1 MKKITLDIMKGVYYY
16 KTLTY
21 TFAPPI
27 CKDKLVAFIEDKLPS
42 LKGKSYDI
50 VYNDTYK
57 GVTEPVWINVKRQ

>member
-1 MKKITLDIMKGVYYY
+1 MKKITVDIMKGVYYY
-16 KTLTY
+16 KTLAY

-50 VYNDTYK
+50 VYNETALGK
-57 GVTEPVWINVKRQ
+57 NEPVWINVKRQ